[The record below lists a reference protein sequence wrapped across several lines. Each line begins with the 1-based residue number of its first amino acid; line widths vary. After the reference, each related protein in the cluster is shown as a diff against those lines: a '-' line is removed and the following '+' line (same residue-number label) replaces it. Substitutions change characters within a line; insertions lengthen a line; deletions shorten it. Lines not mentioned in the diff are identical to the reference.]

1 MIETNI
7 TKMFGIK
14 HPIIA
19 APMGPFY
26 THKLCA
32 AVSEAGG
39 LGVLS
44 HITLHGTVSLDEMKK
59 GMEYVVEHT
68 NKPFGFNIRTASLQ
82 PDAIKLCRQLPR
94 FIMGNPKIREQCRYL
109 ITSAGSPRMAHNK
122 YFEALKE
129 MGPGIKHFHV
139 VPSLE
144 LAEKVMRSGVDG
156 IVATGHEGGGHQSYE
171 NTSTLVLLQQIRTK
185 LPDVPLIACGG
196 YATGEGLASALAM
209 GAGAIAMGSRFIATK
224 ECEFHDNYK
233 NIVAE
238 STVKDTKLITG
249 VFGPARVWKNK
260 YANAQN
266 VVSNRAEKK
275 AGETSMSVVSDGL
288 AHLEKAYEGNIDD
301 GSILLG
307 QSSGLIYSIRNVSEI
322 INTIVKDAEICLE
335 KAYDKV
341 LHYPIR
347 TPKIFAH

>member
-7 TKMFGIK
+7 TQMLGIK

-44 HITLHGTVSLDEMKK
+44 HITLHGTVSLEEMKK

-68 NKPFGFNIRTASLQ
+68 DKPFGFNIRTASLQ
-82 PDAIKLCRQLPR
+82 PDAIKICRQIPR
-94 FIMGNPKIREQCRYL
+94 FIMRNPRIKEQCRYL
-109 ITSAGSPRMAHNK
+109 ITSAGSPKMAQNK

-129 MGPGIKHFHV
+129 SRLGLKHFHV
-139 VPSLE
+139 IPSLE
-144 LAEKVMRSGVDG
+144 FAEKVMRSGVDG
-156 IVATGHEGGGHQSYE
+156 LVATGHEGGGHQSYE
-171 NTSTLVLLQQIRTK
+171 TTSTLILLQQIRTR

-224 ECEFHDNYK
+224 ECDFNDDYK
-233 NIVAE
+233 NVVANA
-238 STVKDTKLITG
+238 SVSDTKLVTG

-260 YANAQN
+260 YALSHDA
-266 VVSNRAEKK
+266 VVSKEEKRAE
-275 AGETSMSVVSDGL
+275 ETSMAVINEGL
-288 AHLEKAYEGNIDD
+288 ESLEKAYEGNMED

-307 QSSGLIYSIRNVSEI
+307 QSSGLIFSLKNVSEI
-322 INTIVKDAEICLE
+322 IDKTVQKAEICLK
-335 KAYDKV
+335 KAYDTV
-341 LHYPIR
+341 LNYQIT
-347 TPKIFAH
+347 TPKVIAH